1 MSGPGASELPSLAI
15 SRTTARFISDGH
27 PWVRVDRYTRGLDR
41 LKPGDAVT
49 LVDERGRRLAS
60 ALADPGSDL
69 CARVYHRRP
78 DRAFDPAAAA
88 VRAWERRAA
97 LHRDPATDCYR
108 VVHGEADFL
117 PGLRV
122 ERFGPVLVATV
133 SATVITPY
141 LDAVLAALVGRM
153 QADCA
158 VPAGSEVVVRRHLD
172 DLRRAEVADE
182 LWHAGRRSPVVERER
197 EVPGRELG
205 LQYRLRPFA
214 GLATGLYVD
223 QRATRAWIQERA
235 AGRRVLNL
243 FAYTG
248 AFSLAALAA
257 GAVSAVDVDLGA
269 PALARAAQTSALN
282 GLADR
287 HRTVQADCAAF
298 LADGQADYDL
308 IICDPPTAAQGGE
321 GWVLRR
327 DYPGLLQRAA
337 ARLAPGGLLIA
348 SCNTVHGKPF
358 PVADAVS
365 ATGLTLVDGPTLGED
380 LPQLGGFPEGR
391 PFRLVVAMTSARP

>member
-1 MSGPGASELPSLAI
+1 MSGGRASELPPLTV

-27 PWVRVDRYTRGLDR
+27 PWVRIDRFTRGLDR
-41 LKPGDAVT
+41 LKPGAAVT

-78 DRAFDPAAAA
+78 DRDFDPAAAA
-88 VRAWERRAA
+88 VRAWERRTP

-108 VVHGEADFL
+108 VVHAEADFL

-133 SATVITPY
+133 SAAVIAPH
-141 LDAVLAALVGRM
+141 LDAVLAALVERM
-153 QADCA
+153 LADCA
-158 VPAGSEVVVRRHLD
+158 LAVGVEVVVRRHLD

-182 LWHAGRRSPVVERER
+182 MWHAGQRSPVAERER

-205 LQYRLRPFA
+205 ITYPLRPFA
-214 GLATGLYVD
+214 GLATGLYID
-223 QRATRAWIQERA
+223 QRATRAWLQSRA

-257 GAVSAVDVDLGA
+257 GAVSATDVDLGA
-269 PALARAAQTSALN
+269 PALARAGAAAALN
-282 GLADR
+282 GCADR

-298 LADGQADYDL
+298 LAEAKADYDL

-337 ARLAPGGLLIA
+337 DHLAPGGLLLA
-348 SCNTVHGKPF
+348 SCNTIHGKPF
-358 PVADAVS
+358 PLPDAVA
-365 ATGLTLVDGPTLGED
+365 ATGLTLVDGPALGED
-380 LPQLGGFPEGR
+380 VPQIAGFPEGR
-391 PFRLVVAMTSARP
+391 PFRLVVARRTAKA